1 MFRWL
6 ARLFGRQA
14 PPARKPSPDVVAAA
28 RAASAALEKVSAS
41 PLLPGPSDMRRKTGR
56 LLTRPQSAE
65 ASDEQLNEALRAD
78 LSQRCASLLEV
89 FGGDEPDLAR
99 LVEGL
104 DADALGA
111 VPQVPQAAQ
120 RGLTLTLD
128 DSISAADL
136 AAVFETDP
144 ALAQALLTTASSIYY
159 GGVSCVSIQRAV
171 VRLGRRSLR
180 NVVLRYAMHGLV
192 CRPGPAFGDMP
203 ERIWEHLAETA
214 QLARTLA
221 PTCAAE
227 PEEAFAVGLLHDV
240 GKLVLLEA
248 AAGLRR
254 DERRELELFDLGR
267 LRLTL
272 DLLHEPLGGLAAL
285 SWDLGPA
292 AARAVAHHHRSPA
305 SRADSPLEQVVFL
318 ADKVHL
324 AQTRGEV
331 DLELLWRIGGLSG
344 SPAAAERLL
353 ASAALAA

>member
-6 ARLFGRQA
+6 AGLFARPSDPGR
-14 PPARKPSPDVVAAA
+14 PSPAVAAAA
-28 RAASAALEKVSAS
+28 RAASVTLARVPRA
-41 PLLPGPSDMRRKTGR
+41 PLLPGASDLRRTTGR
-56 LLTRPQSAE
+56 LLKRPQSAE
-65 ASDEQLNEALRAD
+65 ASDAQLSDALRAD

-89 FGGDEPDLAR
+89 FAGDEPDLAR

-111 VPQVPQAAQ
+111 VPQVPHAAQ

-136 AAVFETDP
+136 ATVFESDP
-144 ALAQALLTTASSIYY
+144 ALAQALLTTASSVYY

-203 ERIWEHLAETA
+203 ERIWEHLAEAA
-214 QLARTLA
+214 QLARALA
-221 PTCAAE
+221 PTCGAE

-248 AAGLRR
+248 AASLRR
-254 DERRELELFDLGR
+254 EERRELEILDPGR
-267 LRLTL
+267 LRLLL

-305 SRADSPLEQVVFL
+305 SGVDAPLEQVVFL

-324 AQTRGEV
+324 ARGRGEV
-331 DLELLWRIGGLSG
+331 DLELLWRIGRLSG
-344 SPAAAERLL
+344 SPAAAQRRLVE
-353 ASAALAA
+353 APLAA